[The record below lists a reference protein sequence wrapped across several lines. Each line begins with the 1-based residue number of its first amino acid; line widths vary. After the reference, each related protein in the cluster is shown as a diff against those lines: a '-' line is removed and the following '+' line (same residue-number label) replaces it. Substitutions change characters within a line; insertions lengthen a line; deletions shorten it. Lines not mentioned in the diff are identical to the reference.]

1 MRNSFAF
8 YRSFMDAIEEIPDQI
23 QKAKAYKVI
32 VEYGLN
38 GVEPDTSQDIIIK
51 VLFKQAKPQID
62 TNNRR
67 YDACVENG
75 KKGAEFGK
83 LGGAPKGNQN
93 AKKKQPLNNPNNNPK
108 DNPKNNPLNVN
119 VNDNVNVNERV
130 NSLCFFLS
138 HTYKQFKINVD
149 KSELANIDIDKLKE
163 RLKNSTY
170 LQRANMRFILNNYQN
185 VLNGKYDDFASKEQ
199 PQNQNYTNREYSSE
213 QLNALYDNLEDVEL

>member
-38 GVEPDTSQDIIIK
+38 GIEPDANQDIIIK

-83 LGGAPKGNQN
+83 LGGRPRKE
-93 AKKKQPLNNPNNNPK
+93 NNPK
-108 DNPKNNPLNVN
+108 QNPNDNPKQNPLNVN
-119 VNDNVNVNERV
+119 VNDNVNVNYNERV
-130 NSLCFFLS
+130 NSLCYFLS

-149 KSELANIDIDKLKE
+149 KNELEGIDIE
-163 RLKNSTY
+163 RLKEKLKQSTF
-170 LQRANMRFILNNYQN
+170 LQTTNMRFVLDHYQDI
-185 VLNGKYDDFASKEQ
+185 LNGKYDDFSKNTKQE
-199 PQNQNYTNREYSSE
+199 QNYSNRHYSSE
-213 QLNALYDNLEDVEL
+213 DLNTLFDNLEKIEL